1 MSNSLIKLFETYPD
15 KPWNWYQ
22 LSCNKFFYDERIH
35 FIKLKKIR
43 AKVKVW
49 KINRYKLTLL
59 IKTKAFCEWYY
70 HPDNIGGIVAKQR
83 LINLF

>member
-1 MSNSLIKLFETYPD
+1 MKDHPD
-15 KPWNWYQ
+15 KPWDWVG
-22 LSCNKFFYDERIH
+22 LSYNKFGYDERIH

-43 AKVKVW
+43 DKVKTW

-70 HPDNIGGIVAKQR
+70 HPDNIGGIIAKQR